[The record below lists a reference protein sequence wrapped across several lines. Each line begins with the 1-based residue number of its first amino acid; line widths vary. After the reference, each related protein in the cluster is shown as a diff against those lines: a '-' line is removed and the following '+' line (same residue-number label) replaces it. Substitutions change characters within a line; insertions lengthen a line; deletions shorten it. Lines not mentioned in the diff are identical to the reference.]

1 MKFNF
6 DFNPA
11 AMTSETIIA
20 MIFAAIIFIAIPIV
34 LAFVEYRLTQ
44 KNKQAGLYL
53 MIGVFATTVLLGL
66 YSVFVG
72 LLLLIIYFVALGRGK
87 GKQQIDNHT
96 IQPVE

>member
-11 AMTSETIIA
+11 AMTSGTIIA
-20 MIFAAIIFIAIPIV
+20 MIFAAVIFIVVPILLAIM
-34 LAFVEYRLTQ
+34 EYRMTK
-44 KNKQAGLYL
+44 KNKQTGLYL
-53 MIGVFATTVLLGL
+53 MIGVFASAILFGL

-72 LLLLIIYFVALGRGK
+72 LLLLIVHFVALGK
-87 GKQQIDNHT
+87 GKQQISNNV